1 MSHIYWNW
9 QFITNSL
16 IIPTFPKLKK
26 IPCRY
31 TGFDDDDRF
40 EIWDFRQL
48 IVWMVPLAKPIYT
61 SRSAYGLATASPETR
76 YVNVQ
81 INNAL
86 KKKGCCFSSIPI
98 IFNIFLAFSV
108 FSKISL
114 HFRRGNIGKQLFSR
128 FLYHA
133 SLKKTKHSSSE
144 SSLVSCSSLLG
155 ILIWCCEKL
164 SRLFFPPP
172 VRSFFQW

>member
-1 MSHIYWNW
+1 
-9 QFITNSL
+9 L

-86 KKKGCCFSSIPI
+86 KKKAAAFRLYRSSLTFSWH
-98 IFNIFLAFSV
+98 SV
-108 FSKISL
+108 FFLKYLYISVVVTL
-114 HFRRGNIGKQLFSR
+114 GNSY
-128 FLYHA
+128 FL
-133 SLKKTKHSSSE
+133 
-144 SSLVSCSSLLG
+144 G
-155 ILIWCCEKL
+155 
-164 SRLFFPPP
+164 
-172 VRSFFQW
+172 SFITHP